1 MKFRCDR
8 DGLSDALQ
16 TVQRSVVAPGDP
28 GPDRRAP

>member
-16 TVQRSVVAPGDP
+16 TVSGEC
-28 GPDRRAP
+28 RRARGSRP